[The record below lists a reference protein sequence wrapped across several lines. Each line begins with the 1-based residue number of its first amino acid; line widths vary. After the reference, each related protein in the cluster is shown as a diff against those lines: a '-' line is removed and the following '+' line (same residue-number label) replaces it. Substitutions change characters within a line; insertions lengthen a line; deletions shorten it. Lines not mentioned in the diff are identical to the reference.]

1 MPPLLMPRRRPLGGG
16 GRGRRISVKFVKNLT
31 PYRACKGAKPGRT
44 GKIVKFKKKLK
55 VDGGLKIGVGDKTI
69 CTNEYKHPRTFQ
81 ELSKNF
87 PRISKMSAVELPV
100 ASAVESKTAASA
112 AAASE
117 PVEVETVLAALKTLE
132 TADLF
137 KVLKQALAAAEKRS
151 TAAAPRGKAAVAAK
165 KAGSMPKG
173 VVPPQLR
180 KPRAWV
186 DFTLHHALENGW
198 ESFTVFQTK
207 KDKETGEKIDE
218 EIEMSASVLH
228 EGAHV
233 YDGSVTEKTPAGK
246 QLIHKD
252 AMSLS
257 KQRWAPKDKKG
268 THGELYEEFETA
280 YVEEEVD
287 VPETA
292 SVASSKVVVKMTSA
306 EKTAAAEAKKEAK
319 ALETA
324 AKKEAKALETAA
336 KKAEKEAEKIAKK
349 AEKEA
354 EKEAKKAEK
363 EAAKKPSAKAPVP
376 AAAVKKAAASAV
388 KAAPVKA
395 SAASAVKAPVKKPV
409 AAAKKEEWS
418 CPSDGMVHPWPY
430 KGKQYLRN
438 SDNEVWLKGADGG
451 CGEWQGVYLPA
462 EDSIDDSVAE
472 PVFEDEE

>member
-1 MPPLLMPRRRPLGGG
+1 M
-16 GRGRRISVKFVKNLT
+16 SV
-31 PYRACKGAKPGRT
+31 
-44 GKIVKFKKKLK
+44 
-55 VDGGLKIGVGDKTI
+55 
-69 CTNEYKHPRTFQ
+69 
-81 ELSKNF
+81 
-87 PRISKMSAVELPV
+87 VELPV
-100 ASAVESKTAASA
+100 ASAVESKTAL
-112 AAASE
+112 E
-117 PVEVETVLAALKTLE
+117 PVEVEAVLASLKTLE

-151 TAAAPRGKAAVAAK
+151 TAAAPRGKAAAAAK

-246 QLIHKD
+246 QLIHQG

-268 THGELYEEFETA
+268 THPELYAEFEEA

-287 VPETA
+287 VPEAA

-319 ALETA
+319 ALETV
-324 AKKEAKALETAA
+324 AKKEAKALEAAA
-336 KKAEKEAEKIAKK
+336 KKAEKAVEAAAKK
-349 AEKEA
+349 EAKELEKAE
-354 EKEAKKAEK
+354 KKAEK

-376 AAAVKKAAASAV
+376 AAAVKKASLAGAKVPAAASA
-388 KAAPVKA
+388 A
-395 SAASAVKAPVKKPV
+395 AASVVKVAVKKPV
-409 AAAKKEEWS
+409 AAAAKKEEWS

-462 EDSIDDSVAE
+462 EDRIDDSVAE

>member
-1 MPPLLMPRRRPLGGG
+1 M
-16 GRGRRISVKFVKNLT
+16 SV
-31 PYRACKGAKPGRT
+31 
-44 GKIVKFKKKLK
+44 
-55 VDGGLKIGVGDKTI
+55 
-69 CTNEYKHPRTFQ
+69 
-81 ELSKNF
+81 
-87 PRISKMSAVELPV
+87 VELQGCPV
-100 ASAVESKTAASA
+100 ASAVESKTVAA
-112 AAASE
+112 E
-117 PVEVETVLAALKTLE
+117 PVEVEAVLASLKTLE

-151 TAAAPRGKAAVAAK
+151 TAAAPRGKAAAAAK

-218 EIEMSASVLH
+218 EIEMSASALH

-268 THGELYEEFETA
+268 THPELYAEFEEA

-287 VPETA
+287 VPEAA

-324 AKKEAKALETAA
+324 AKKEAKALEAAA
-336 KKAEKEAEKIAKK
+336 KKAEKEAEKLAKK

-354 EKEAKKAEK
+354 EKEAKKVEK

-376 AAAVKKAAASAV
+376 AAAVKKASLAGAKVPAAASA
-388 KAAPVKA
+388 A
-395 SAASAVKAPVKKPV
+395 AASVVKVAVKKPV
-409 AAAKKEEWS
+409 AAAAAKKEEWS

-462 EDSIDDSVAE
+462 EDRIDDSVAE

>member
-1 MPPLLMPRRRPLGGG
+1 MWA
-16 GRGRRISVKFVKNLT
+16 IKQFVQT
-31 PYRACKGAKPGRT
+31 ST
-44 GKIVKFKKKLK
+44 SI
-55 VDGGLKIGVGDKTI
+55 
-69 CTNEYKHPRTFQ
+69 Q

-87 PRISKMSAVELPV
+87 PRISKNFPRISKMSVVELPV
-100 ASAVESKTAASA
+100 ASAVESKTAL
-112 AAASE
+112 E
-117 PVEVETVLAALKTLE
+117 PVEVEAVLASLKTLE

-151 TAAAPRGKAAVAAK
+151 TAAAPRGKAAAAAK

-268 THGELYEEFETA
+268 THPELYAEFEEA

-287 VPETA
+287 VPEAA

-324 AKKEAKALETAA
+324 AKKEAKALEAAA
-336 KKAEKEAEKIAKK
+336 KKAEKAVEAAAKK
-349 AEKEA
+349 EAKELEKAE
-354 EKEAKKAEK
+354 KKAEK

-376 AAAVKKAAASAV
+376 AAAVKKASLAGAKVPAAASA
-388 KAAPVKA
+388 A
-395 SAASAVKAPVKKPV
+395 AASVVKVAVKKPV
-409 AAAKKEEWS
+409 AAAAAKKEEWS

-462 EDSIDDSVAE
+462 EDRIDDSVAE

>member
-1 MPPLLMPRRRPLGGG
+1 
-16 GRGRRISVKFVKNLT
+16 
-31 PYRACKGAKPGRT
+31 
-44 GKIVKFKKKLK
+44 
-55 VDGGLKIGVGDKTI
+55 
-69 CTNEYKHPRTFQ
+69 
-81 ELSKNF
+81 
-87 PRISKMSAVELPV
+87 MSVELPV

-112 AAASE
+112 AAAE
-117 PVEVETVLAALKTLE
+117 PVEVEAVLATLKTLE

-151 TAAAPRGKAAVAAK
+151 TAAAPRGARAGAAAAK

-186 DFTLHHALENGW
+186 DFTLRHALENGW

-218 EIEMSASVLH
+218 EIEMSESVLH
-228 EGAHV
+228 DGAHV

-268 THGELYEEFETA
+268 THGELYAEFEA
-280 YVEEEVD
+280 SYVEEEVD
-287 VPETA
+287 VPEAA

-319 ALETA
+319 ALEAA
-324 AKKEAKALETAA
+324 AKKEAKALGAAA
-336 KKAEKEAEKIAKK
+336 KT

-354 EKEAKKAEK
+354 EKEAKKAEREAEKAAKKAAK

-376 AAAVKKAAASAV
+376 AAAIKKAAPAKVPAAASAAV
-388 KAAPVKA
+388 AALAAP
-395 SAASAVKAPVKKPV
+395 VKAPVKKAPV
-409 AAAKKEEWS
+409 AAVAPKKEEWS
-418 CPSDGMVHPWPY
+418 CPADGMVHPWPY

-438 SDNEVWLKGADGG
+438 ADGEVWLKGADGG
-451 CGEWQGVYLPA
+451 CGEWQGVYLAA
-462 EDSIDDSVAE
+462 EGRIDDSVAE
-472 PVFEDEE
+472 PLFEDEE

>member
-1 MPPLLMPRRRPLGGG
+1 
-16 GRGRRISVKFVKNLT
+16 
-31 PYRACKGAKPGRT
+31 
-44 GKIVKFKKKLK
+44 
-55 VDGGLKIGVGDKTI
+55 
-69 CTNEYKHPRTFQ
+69 
-81 ELSKNF
+81 
-87 PRISKMSAVELPV
+87 MSVELPV
-100 ASAVESKTAASA
+100 ASAVESKT

-151 TAAAPRGKAAVAAK
+151 TAAAPRGKAAASAK

-319 ALETA
+319 ALEAA

-349 AEKEA
+349 A

-376 AAAVKKAAASAV
+376 AAAVKKAAAT
-388 KAAPVKA
+388 AAPVKA
-395 SAASAVKAPVKKPV
+395 SAASAVKAPVKKPLVV
-409 AAAKKEEWS
+409 APKKEEWS

-430 KGKQYLRN
+430 KGKQDLRN

-462 EDSIDDSVAE
+462 EDRIDDSVAE

>member
-1 MPPLLMPRRRPLGGG
+1 MWA
-16 GRGRRISVKFVKNLT
+16 IKQVQTSKNF
-31 PYRACKGAKPGRT
+31 PS
-44 GKIVKFKKKLK
+44 
-55 VDGGLKIGVGDKTI
+55 
-69 CTNEYKHPRTFQ
+69 NFQ

-87 PRISKMSAVELPV
+87 PRISKMSVVELPV
-100 ASAVESKTAASA
+100 ASAVESKTAA
-112 AAASE
+112 ASE
-117 PVEVETVLAALKTLE
+117 PVEVEAVLATLKTLE

-137 KVLKQALAAAEKRS
+137 KVMKQALAAAEKRS
-151 TAAAPRGKAAVAAK
+151 TAAAPRGKAAAASAK

-186 DFTLHHALENGW
+186 DFTLRHALENGW

-228 EGAHV
+228 DGAHV

-268 THGELYEEFETA
+268 THPELYAEFEEA

-287 VPETA
+287 VPEAA

-319 ALETA
+319 ALEAA
-324 AKKEAKALETAA
+324 AKKENKALEAA
-336 KKAEKEAEKIAKK
+336 VKKAEKEAEKIAKK

-363 EAAKKPSAKAPVP
+363 EAAKKPSVKGPVP
-376 AAAVKKAAASAV
+376 AAAVKKAATAKVPAAAV
-388 KAAPVKA
+388 AAPVKA
-395 SAASAVKAPVKKPV
+395 TVKKPLVV
-409 AAAKKEEWS
+409 AQQKKEEWS
-418 CPSDGMVHPWPY
+418 CPADGMVHPWPY

-438 SDNEVWLKGADGG
+438 ADGEVWLKGADGG

-462 EDSIDDSVAE
+462 EDRIDDSVPE

>member
-1 MPPLLMPRRRPLGGG
+1 M
-16 GRGRRISVKFVKNLT
+16 SV
-31 PYRACKGAKPGRT
+31 
-44 GKIVKFKKKLK
+44 
-55 VDGGLKIGVGDKTI
+55 
-69 CTNEYKHPRTFQ
+69 
-81 ELSKNF
+81 
-87 PRISKMSAVELPV
+87 VELPV
-100 ASAVESKTAASA
+100 ASAVESKTVAVA
-112 AAASE
+112 AAAE
-117 PVEVETVLAALKTLE
+117 PVEVEAVLATLKTLE

-151 TAAAPRGKAAVAAK
+151 TAAAPRGKAAAAAK

-186 DFTLHHALENGW
+186 DFTLRHALENGW
-198 ESFTVFQTK
+198 ETFTVFQTK
-207 KDKETGEKIDE
+207 KDKETGEKVDE
-218 EIEMSASVLH
+218 EIEMSESVLH

-257 KQRWAPKDKKG
+257 KQRWAPKEKKG
-268 THGELYEEFETA
+268 THPELYAEFEAA

-287 VPETA
+287 VPEAA

-319 ALETA
+319 ALEAAAKKAEKAAEAAAKKAEKAAEAA
-324 AKKEAKALETAA
+324 AKKEAKELE
-336 KKAEKEAEKIAKK
+336 KAE
-349 AEKEA
+349 
-354 EKEAKKAEK
+354 KKAEK

-376 AAAVKKAAASAV
+376 AAAVKKAAAKVPAAAATAVAASAV
-388 KAAPVKA
+388 
-395 SAASAVKAPVKKPV
+395 SAVKAPVKKPSLAG
-409 AAAKKEEWS
+409 AAPKKEEWS

-462 EDSIDDSVAE
+462 EDRVDDSVAE

>member
-1 MPPLLMPRRRPLGGG
+1 
-16 GRGRRISVKFVKNLT
+16 
-31 PYRACKGAKPGRT
+31 
-44 GKIVKFKKKLK
+44 
-55 VDGGLKIGVGDKTI
+55 
-69 CTNEYKHPRTFQ
+69 
-81 ELSKNF
+81 
-87 PRISKMSAVELPV
+87 MSVELPV

-137 KVLKQALAAAEKRS
+137 KVMKQALAAAEKRS
-151 TAAAPRGKAAVAAK
+151 TAAAPRGKAAAASAK

-246 QLIHKD
+246 QLIQKD

-268 THGELYEEFETA
+268 THPELYAEFEEA

-287 VPETA
+287 VPEAA

-319 ALETA
+319 ALEAA
-324 AKKEAKALETAA
+324 AKKENKALEAA
-336 KKAEKEAEKIAKK
+336 VKKAEKEAEKIAKK

-376 AAAVKKAAASAV
+376 AAAVKKAAPAPVVAH
-388 KAAPVKA
+388 AIAPVKA
-395 SAASAVKAPVKKPV
+395 TVKKAVVAAVKEP
-409 AAAKKEEWS
+409 EWS
-418 CPSDGMVHPWPY
+418 CAADGMVHPWSY
-430 KGKQYLRN
+430 KGKWYLRN
-438 SDNEVWLKGADGG
+438 ADGEVWLRGEDGG

-462 EDSIDDSVAE
+462 EGRIDDSVAE
-472 PVFEDEE
+472 PLFEDEE

>member
-1 MPPLLMPRRRPLGGG
+1 
-16 GRGRRISVKFVKNLT
+16 
-31 PYRACKGAKPGRT
+31 
-44 GKIVKFKKKLK
+44 
-55 VDGGLKIGVGDKTI
+55 
-69 CTNEYKHPRTFQ
+69 
-81 ELSKNF
+81 
-87 PRISKMSAVELPV
+87 MSVELPV

-117 PVEVETVLAALKTLE
+117 PVEVEAVLATLKSLE

-137 KVLKQALAAAEKRS
+137 KVMKQALAAAEKRS
-151 TAAAPRGKAAVAAK
+151 TAAAPRGARAGAAAAK

-186 DFTLHHALENGW
+186 DFTLRHALEHGW

-218 EIEMSASVLH
+218 EIEMSESVLH

-268 THGELYEEFETA
+268 THGELYAEFEAA

-287 VPETA
+287 VPEAA

-324 AKKEAKALETAA
+324 AKKEAKAAESAA
-336 KKAEKEAEKIAKK
+336 KKAEKAAEAAAKK
-349 AEKEA
+349 EARELEKTE
-354 EKEAKKAEK
+354 KKAAK

-376 AAAVKKAAASAV
+376 AAAVKKAAAKV
-388 KAAPVKA
+388 PAAA
-395 SAASAVKAPVKKPV
+395 SAAVAALSVVKVPVKKPV
-409 AAAKKEEWS
+409 AAAAAKKEEWS

-462 EDSIDDSVAE
+462 EDRIDDSVSE

>member
-1 MPPLLMPRRRPLGGG
+1 M
-16 GRGRRISVKFVKNLT
+16 SV
-31 PYRACKGAKPGRT
+31 
-44 GKIVKFKKKLK
+44 
-55 VDGGLKIGVGDKTI
+55 
-69 CTNEYKHPRTFQ
+69 
-81 ELSKNF
+81 
-87 PRISKMSAVELPV
+87 VELPV
-100 ASAVESKTAASA
+100 ASAVESKTSLAGAA
-112 AAASE
+112 E
-117 PVEVETVLAALKTLE
+117 PVEVEAVLASLKTLE

-151 TAAAPRGKAAVAAK
+151 TAAAPRGKAAAAAK

-268 THGELYEEFETA
+268 THPELYVEFEEA

-287 VPETA
+287 VPEAA

-324 AKKEAKALETAA
+324 AKKEAKALEAAA
-336 KKAEKEAEKIAKK
+336 KKAEKAAEAAAKK
-349 AEKEA
+349 EAKELEKAE
-354 EKEAKKAEK
+354 KKAEK

-376 AAAVKKAAASAV
+376 AAAVKKAAA
-388 KAAPVKA
+388 P
-395 SAASAVKAPVKKPV
+395 VKAPVVAHTLAPVKKEPVKKAVVV
-409 AAAKKEEWS
+409 AAVKEPEWS
-418 CPSDGMVHPWPY
+418 CAADGMVHPWSFG
-430 KGKQYLRN
+430 GKWYLRN
-438 SDNEVWLKGADGG
+438 SDGEVWLRGADGG
-451 CGEWQGVYLPA
+451 CGEWQGVFA
-462 EDSIDDSVAE
+462 EGRIDDSVAE